1 MGFGVT
7 ELLVGELEHVVLVG
21 ALGAQLVDLDGLGLA
36 DAVDARHR
44 LHVRVRVG
52 VRDRV
57 RVRVTASVSQEGAA
71 TCYALPLFLTTLLT
85 HH

>member
-52 VRDRV
+52 VRV
-57 RVRVTASVSQEGAA
+57 RVARREGARAPVSQEVPRA
-71 TCYALPLFLTTLLT
+71 TRCRSY
-85 HH
+85 